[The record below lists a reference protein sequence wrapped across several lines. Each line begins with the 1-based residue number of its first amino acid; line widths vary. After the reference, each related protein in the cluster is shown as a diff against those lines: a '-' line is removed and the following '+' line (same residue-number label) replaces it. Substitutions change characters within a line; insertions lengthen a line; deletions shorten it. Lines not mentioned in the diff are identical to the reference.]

1 VHFCTIID
9 EVKELLEP
17 DLENVNKLIKYSNLL
32 SNCQDNISTGRNI
45 LSSQISNSN
54 LDNKDDTNQTIC
66 NSVEQIKSDINELIN
81 LYANIVTEAEQTATK
96 LSAMK

>member
-1 VHFCTIID
+1 MYFCTIID

-32 SNCQDNISTGRNI
+32 SNCQDKISTGRNI

-66 NSVEQIKSDINELIN
+66 NSVEQIKSNINELIN